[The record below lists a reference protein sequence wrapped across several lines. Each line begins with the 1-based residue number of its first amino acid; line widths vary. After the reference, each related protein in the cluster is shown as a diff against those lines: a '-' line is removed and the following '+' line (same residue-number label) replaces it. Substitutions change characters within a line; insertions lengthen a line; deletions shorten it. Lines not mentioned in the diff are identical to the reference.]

1 MILFTADMIT
11 KVFGIRSGPRPVVLL
26 KRSENHAL
34 RDVYRG
40 TSPRPDI
47 PTAIKVLKDCLDTD
61 HDTII
66 RSWDLLCLAT
76 VIDPSSSNHLCME
89 YVGSMLDP
97 SRTHEYA
104 WDEYILDLAMKEVSK
119 IQKKRDKPLVL
130 EEGSSK
136 FEFWISGPFVVL
148 GFLELSQ
155 TPYALGDPQPGVQ
168 PEDHHVEVNQSASL
182 NEWLVFP
189 SSQEM
194 EVPDRFKHLHDKHK
208 VLFATDFDVAI
219 KNFAVG
225 AKRIHSQRMSALL
238 NDVDAA
244 MKEADA
250 APSVVF
256 SPGAAAHVG
265 GNTNGDFVSEQQGAA
280 TEGGVPNAEGEVDDI
295 RLEESED
302 DDTDEGDKERDD
314 EPMHAAIET
323 IVPIVPLRSVVADL
337 PQSTVITDSSCLGGD
352 IGEHQT
358 VDSPARLPFAND
370 EVRCATWNMGI
381 DAPLME
387 LLEEGTNDYEIFVGN
402 KLDTPSR
409 TTPTRTSNDA
419 EVATPTADIPS
430 AETPP
435 DEVCIPATCP
445 VVLEKDVP
453 TVEVVDIVTPSE
465 PKTAGIISI
474 ESTEKDATS
483 GFQTHEKKNM
493 YKRAAKS
500 NLTPPKMKKIKV
512 SQDAGDIKEFVRI
525 GRYFCSYKSFFESL
539 KPRHYLDS
547 EVMNVWVEKFNRE
560 AKIVAQKNPREKKK
574 YAFTQFMVDK
584 LIVDPA
590 AFDLDSCM
598 KELKLVNAKFKILKY
613 DLLYFPIVKNSH
625 WVICC
630 INSILKQFHIFDSM
644 RSSKDSSLLEQ
655 YGLNLFANFNTLV
668 IVSNLST
675 SNFSEFTLNT
685 PDHPQQ
691 TTLFD
696 CGFFSQLFMDN
707 FDAKVMAH
715 FGNNAIPD
723 HRKAV
728 TASLIEARDNG
739 DVVVESVMEE
749 ELIKKK

>member
-1 MILFTADMIT
+1 MIT

-47 PTAIKVLKDCLDTD
+47 PTAIKVLKECLDTD

-66 RSWDLLCLAT
+66 RSWDMLCLAT

-89 YVGSMLDP
+89 YVGNMLDP
-97 SRTHEYA
+97 RRTHEYA
-104 WDEYILDLAMKEVSK
+104 WDEYILDLAMKEIVYMDHLHFPPNNHVINYSVPRVCNVTSDDFVFAVSNDLNNLILNNK
-119 IQKKRDKPLVL
+119 T
-130 EEGSSK
+130 
-136 FEFWISGPFVVL
+136 VL
-148 GFLELSQ
+148 GRRPFLELSQ

-168 PEDHHVEVNQSASL
+168 PEDHHVKVNQSASL

-194 EVPDRFKHLHDKHK
+194 EVPERFKHLHDKHK
-208 VLFATDFDVAI
+208 ALFASDFDAAM

-225 AKRIHSQRMSALL
+225 AKRMHSQRLSALL

-244 MKEADA
+244 MKEADV

-256 SPGAAAHVG
+256 SPGAAAHAG
-265 GNTNGDFVSEQQGAA
+265 GNTNVDEQQGAA
-280 TEGGVPNAEGEVDDI
+280 TEGDVPNADGEVDDI

-302 DDTDEGDKERDD
+302 DDTNDEGDEEKDD
-314 EPMHAAIET
+314 EPIIAATET
-323 IVPIVPLRSVVADL
+323 IVPIVPLRSVAADL
-337 PQSTVITDSSCLGGD
+337 PQSSVITDGGD
-352 IGEHQT
+352 IGEHHI
-358 VDSPARLPFAND
+358 VDSPSRLPFAND
-370 EVRCATWNMGI
+370 EVRCAAWTMGI
-381 DAPLME
+381 DAPSME
-387 LLEEGTNDYEIFVGN
+387 LFEEGTEDYEIFVGN
-402 KLDTPSR
+402 KLDTPGR

-419 EVATPTADIPS
+419 EVETPTADIPS

-435 DEVCIPATCP
+435 DEVSIPTCP

-465 PKTAGIISI
+465 PKTAGPISI
-474 ESTEKDATS
+474 ESTDKDATS
-483 GFQTHEKKNM
+483 GFQTHEKKNR

-500 NLTPPKMKKIKV
+500 NLTPPRMKKIK
-512 SQDAGDIKEFVRI
+512 
-525 GRYFCSYKSFFESL
+525 
-539 KPRHYLDS
+539 
-547 EVMNVWVEKFNRE
+547 
-560 AKIVAQKNPREKKK
+560 
-574 YAFTQFMVDK
+574 DK

-590 AFDLDSCM
+590 PFGLDSCM
-598 KELKLVNAKFKILKY
+598 KELKLVNAKFKILKD

-625 WVICC
+625 WVVCC

-644 RSSKDSSLLEQ
+644 RASKDSSLLEQ
-655 YGLNLFANFNTLV
+655 YGLNMFANFNTLF
-668 IVSNLST
+668 IASKLST
-675 SNFSEFTLNT
+675 SNFTEFTLNT

-691 TTLFD
+691 TT
-696 CGFFSQLFMDN
+696 FFSWIISTQRSWLILTTMLSLTT
-707 FDAKVMAH
+707 
-715 FGNNAIPD
+715 
-723 HRKAV
+723 V